1 MTTVYVVVE
10 GETEEAFLNQ
20 LVVPHLAARGVWLHP
35 MRVLRGGGARGGGSR
50 WQPWRD
56 HITRLLHQRRGRDVR
71 VSTML
76 DLYQIPRDV
85 PGWTAPGTGASEA
98 RADTLIEAMR
108 QALDDDRFQPY
119 ISVHEFE
126 ALLYADLDAVEAA
139 ALGLTN
145 PAAWAELRRAVADL
159 APEAVDDGPET
170 APSKRLLRAIPS
182 WRKRVQGPS
191 IAAAIGLPRL
201 RERCPR
207 FGRWL
212 EWLEAPG
219 HDDPAGTAPPK
230 GDTIQIAGRRV
241 PR

>member
-20 LVVPHLAARGVWLHP
+20 LVVPHLAARDIWLYP

-50 WQPWRD
+50 WQPWQD
-56 HITRLLHQRRGRDVR
+56 HITRLLRQHRGRDVR

-76 DLYQIPRDV
+76 DLYQIPGDI
-85 PGWTAPGTGASEA
+85 PGWAPPGRQPSEA
-98 RADTLIEAMR
+98 RADAIIAAMR
-108 QALDDDRFQPY
+108 QRLGDDRFEPY

-139 ALGLTN
+139 VLGLTI
-145 PAAWAELRRAVADL
+145 PSAWIELRRAVAAL
-159 APEAVDDGPET
+159 APEAIDDGPET
-170 APSKRLLRAIPS
+170 APSKRLLRAVPT

-191 IAAAIGLPRL
+191 IAVAIGLPRL
-201 RERCPR
+201 RARCPR

-212 EWLEAPG
+212 DWLEAPG
-219 HDDPAGTAPPK
+219 DGDPAVTTPPRSELKVRGGT
-230 GDTIQIAGRRV
+230 V
-241 PR
+241 PL